1 MLRIRKRAID
11 QRRAHKCVRNF
22 RRIANVT
29 ALREFGLNLDKQR
42 VYKVESC
49 CVTSGAERA

>member
-1 MLRIRKRAID
+1 MLRIRKRAVD
-11 QRRAHKCVRNF
+11 QRRAHERVRNF

-29 ALREFGLNLDKQR
+29 ALREFRLNLDKQSF
-42 VYKVESC
+42 YKVESC